1 MESRLATSIRVILAL
16 VMVAPLIVMAD
27 PLPSTFFPFIVGKA
41 LWARTL
47 TEIAFGLWIILI
59 LRDSYYRIP
68 KSWLL
73 PVFGVY
79 VLIALMATAFGVSPT
94 RSMWST
100 FERMQG
106 WVDLVHWFT
115 FILILVST
123 HKTWSH
129 WRGLLNFNIGVSV
142 VMGLLGLSQFY
153 DAGVFRYLQST
164 TRLDITLGNPTYVG
178 GYMMVNVFIAAAFLA
193 RSFMGRPEVEAGTR
207 STERRKRR
215 RARRQDADS
224 ETISSV
230 YFWRAFW
237 IGAILLD
244 FVIFYL
250 TGTRG
255 AMFGLAVGLT
265 AFGVGYSLWGS
276 SRKVRL
282 ATMGTTAFVAVLI
295 VLVGVILVARAGGD
309 GGGVNDSKG
318 MFERVLNTGL
328 RDNSLEGRIDSAQI
342 GIDGFLARPILGWG
356 PENFTIAYDRHVPPK
371 VVAVAVTSF
380 DQAHNKLIEELT
392 TKGILGFLGYM
403 ALWVYMAVIFVRKVR
418 FLERDEK
425 VFTLLIGAALIG
437 YFAQNLFLFDT
448 PGTVPQFYIL
458 LGFTVFVDS
467 LVLREGEPESDRV
480 MAEVDTSG
488 PRGPLVPSLTG
499 EMAVG
504 SAIVTVAVMT
514 FATIYLLNILP
525 YAASSEVL
533 PVLNT
538 NLTWEQRFEAF
549 DNSVNAF
556 PPLGN
561 YPRIVLFNEINR
573 HWDTLTDDQVVA
585 ALQTAETQGTK
596 GTIAEPEEWRI
607 YNAMAGVFQR
617 VANSDPI
624 FMTKARQLVDRSVE
638 LAPSRIEV
646 QRLLIRQHIIE
657 DDYQGSLRV
666 IDEYLKET
674 PEAVPHFEGI
684 RADVQQVIEQRA
696 SEGQDAS

>member
-1 MESRLATSIRVILAL
+1 MESRLAISIRVVLAL

-47 TEIAFGLWIILI
+47 TEIAFGLWMILI

-73 PVFGVY
+73 PIFGVY
-79 VLIALMATAFGVSPT
+79 VLIALLATAFGVSPN

-115 FILILVST
+115 FVLILVST
-123 HKTWSH
+123 HRTWAH
-129 WRGLLNFNIGVSV
+129 WRWLLNFNISVSV

-153 DAGVFRYLQST
+153 DVGVFRYLQST

-193 RSFMGRPEVEAGTR
+193 RSLMGRPEIETGTR

-215 RARRQDADS
+215 RARQQDAAS
-224 ETISSV
+224 QTISPV

-244 FVIFYL
+244 FVIFFL

-255 AMFGLAVGLT
+255 AMFGLAVGLI
-265 AFGVGYSLWGS
+265 AFGIGYSLWGS
-276 SRKVRL
+276 SRKLRL
-282 ATMGTTAFVAVLI
+282 ATMGATALIVVLI
-295 VLVGVILVARAGGD
+295 ALVGMIVVVRAGGD

-328 RDNSLEGRIDSAQI
+328 RDNSLEGRIDSAQV

-356 PENFTIAYDRHVPPK
+356 PENFTIAYDRHVPAK

-392 TKGILGFLGYM
+392 TKGILGFLGYLT
-403 ALWVYMAVIFVRKVR
+403 LWAYIVIVFVRKVR
-418 FLERDEK
+418 FLDPDEQ
-425 VFTLLIGAALIG
+425 VFSLLVGAALVA
-437 YFAQNLFLFDT
+437 YFSQNLFLFDT
-448 PGTVPQFYIL
+448 PGTVPQFYML

-467 LVLREGEPESDRV
+467 LVLREVEPESDRI
-480 MAEVDTSG
+480 AAQVDTSG
-488 PRGPLVPSLTG
+488 PRGPLIPSLTG

-504 SAIVTVAVMT
+504 SAIFLVAVMT
-514 FATIYLLNILP
+514 FAAVYLLNIRP

-549 DNSVNAF
+549 ANSVDAF

-561 YPRIVLFNEINR
+561 YPRIVMFNEINR
-573 HWDTLTDDQVVA
+573 RWNTLEGDQVVTALRA
-585 ALQTAETQGTK
+585 AEIEGTK

-617 VANSDPI
+617 VATNDPV
-624 FMTKARQLVDRSVE
+624 FMAKARELVDKSVE
-638 LAPSRIEV
+638 LAPSRIEI

-657 DDYQGSLRV
+657 DDYEGALRV
-666 IDEYLKET
+666 IDDYVTKT
-674 PEAVPHFEGI
+674 PEAIPHFEGL
-684 RADVQQVIEQRA
+684 RADVEQAIEERA
-696 SEGQDAS
+696 SVEQDEG